1 MHVLRPLVTFLTI
14 LPADHASNLFQPHP
28 FIYSTSQ
35 VPSARVLSHP
45 PLLLYLSSSLDASN
59 GSPNVTVRA
68 GHIYSL

>member
-28 FIYSTSQ
+28 LIYSTSQ
-35 VPSARVLSHP
+35 RVLSLP
-45 PLLLYLSSSLDASN
+45 PLFLYLSSSLDASN